1 MDYIANQER
10 KNKCFLELK
19 RKKVGVVFGKNC
31 LIVTRHIA
39 QFMCFV
45 FLIRNQ
51 LFNKTSFVGFVDDQ
65 KRKWMSNECIVE
77 VPFNVFFAFWNNKMS
92 VV

>member
-1 MDYIANQER
+1 MFPRIKE
-10 KNKCFLELK
+10 KKGWCF
-19 RKKVGVVFGKNC
+19 FGKNC
-31 LIVTRHIA
+31 LIVTRRFA

-65 KRKWMSNECIVE
+65 KRKWMSNECRST
-77 VPFNVFFAFWNNKMS
+77 M
-92 VV
+92 